1 MTMWK
6 SLSLKLLHT
15 LCVCVIFEYICLN
28 IHFCELQN
36 VLKMFYLFFWLSTPQ
51 KHENLYQFVF
61 TSCFKKNGPIRT
73 FLLKQL
79 MLIVDLSTPC
89 CGYKYCTC
97 GCHIFSM
104 HSSSE
109 TVVRW
114 VVSKRCFHMN
124 FKCYNVLIDKT
135 TEVGL
140 VWDFLFKLLSSLQTA
155 EVKLII

>member
-1 MTMWK
+1 MLK
-6 SLSLKLLHT
+6 STFLWIT
-15 LCVCVIFEYICLN
+15 LCLK
-28 IHFCELQN
+28 N
-36 VLKMFYLFFWLSTPQ
+36 VLPVFLVFNTTEVCIEK
-51 KHENLYQFVF
+51 LYQFVF
-61 TSCFKKNGPIRT
+61 TSSFNKNVPISK

-97 GCHIFSM
+97 VCHIFSM

-114 VVSKRCFHMN
+114 VVSKCWFHMN
-124 FKCYNVLIDKT
+124 FKCYNVLIDNT

-140 VWDFLFKLLSSLQTA
+140 VRDFLFKLLFSLQTT
-155 EVKLII
+155 EVKRIVYYTNFKNVH